1 MCQNMGNNNC
11 QDYSLLTANTGI
23 ANVNSANTNL
33 DGTGNLATVVT
44 AGQLGATVKSVIIK
58 ATGPVTTGMIR
69 LFIQKASPSITV
81 LYKEVQIPITP
92 VLQNTPTPAPVLPVY
107 EVTLMGDLK
116 LQSGDALVASTQIG
130 DSFNIIAET
139 LNWDYP
145 TTLPSDCCNFKQV
158 EAVTGLS
165 IASVANPNLDG
176 TGTVETAFTATSSTT
191 SNGTLVKT
199 ITIKALGSTSI
210 NGMIRIFIT
219 DDLGTPWR
227 LMREIQI
234 PQTTQSAY
242 QPSWKQAINLDFRLA
257 PGYLLGVATQN
268 GESFGITIEGESWSY
283 PI

>member
-1 MCQNMGNNNC
+1 MCQNMGKNNC

-23 ANVNSANTNL
+23 AKLNTANPNL
-33 DGTGNLATVVT
+33 DGSGTLVTIVT

-58 ATGPVTTGMIR
+58 ATGPVTTGMVR
-69 LFIQKASPSITV
+69 LFVQNTNPGVAV
-81 LYKEVQIPITP
+81 LYKEVQIPVTP
-92 VLQNTPTPAPVLPVY
+92 VLQITPTPAPVLPVY

-116 LQSGDALVASTQIG
+116 LQSGDSLMASTQIG

-145 TTLPSDCCNFKQV
+145 STLPSDCCNYKQV
-158 EAVTGLS
+158 EAVVGLS
-165 IASVANPNLDG
+165 KVITANTNLDG
-176 TGTVETAFTATSSTT
+176 SGTIVTAFTAAAAPA

-210 NGMIRIFIT
+210 NGMIRLFIS
-219 DDLGTPWR
+219 DDAGVTWN
-227 LMREIQI
+227 LMREIQV

-242 QPSWKQAINLDFRLA
+242 QPSWKQAVNLDLRIA

>member
-23 ANVNSANTNL
+23 ANVNTANSNL
-33 DGTGNLATVVT
+33 DGSGTLATVVT

-58 ATGPVTTGMIR
+58 ATGPVTSGMVR
-69 LFIQKASPSITV
+69 LFVQKANPTV
-81 LYKEVQIPITP
+81 TILYKEVQIPVTP

-139 LNWDYP
+139 LNWEYP
-145 TTLPSDCCNFKQV
+145 STLPTDCCNYKQV
-158 EAVTGLS
+158 EAITGLS
-165 IASVANPNLDG
+165 VVSVANPNLSGSG
-176 TGTVETAFTATSSTT
+176 TIATAFTAPA

-210 NGMIRIFIT
+210 NGMIRLFIT
-219 DDLGTPWR
+219 DDGGSPWS
-227 LMREIQI
+227 LMREIQV

-242 QPSWKQAINLDFRLA
+242 QPSWKQVVDLHYHLNA
-257 PGYLLGVATQN
+257 GYLLGVSTQN

>member
-1 MCQNMGNNNC
+1 MCQNKCNNNYK
-11 QDYSLLTANTGI
+11 DYSLLTATTGI
-23 ANVNSANTNL
+23 ANVNTANSNL
-33 DGTGNLATVVT
+33 DGSGTLATVVT

-58 ATGPVTTGMIR
+58 ATGPVTSGMVR
-69 LFIQKASPSITV
+69 LFVQKANPSVTV
-81 LYKEVQIPITP
+81 LYKEVQIPVTP

-116 LQSGDALVASTQIG
+116 LQSGDALVASTQIA

-139 LNWDYP
+139 LNWEYP
-145 TTLPSDCCNFKQV
+145 STLPSDCCNYKQV
-158 EAVTGLS
+158 EAITGLS
-165 IASVANPNLDG
+165 VVSVANPNLSGSG
-176 TGTVETAFTATSSTT
+176 TIATAFTAPA

-210 NGMIRIFIT
+210 NGMIRLFIA
-219 DDLGTPWR
+219 DAGGTPWS
-227 LMREIQI
+227 LMREIQV
-234 PQTTQSAY
+234 PQTIQSAY